1 MNGCACEGDEMTE
14 ENQAIELGLE
24 EHVAGLKGL
33 QDDRTSEREGT
44 EIWIGLT
51 NLQKWKE
58 D

>member
-1 MNGCACEGDEMTE
+1 MNGCACEGDEVTE

-44 EIWIGLT
+44 EI
-51 NLQKWKE
+51 
-58 D
+58 